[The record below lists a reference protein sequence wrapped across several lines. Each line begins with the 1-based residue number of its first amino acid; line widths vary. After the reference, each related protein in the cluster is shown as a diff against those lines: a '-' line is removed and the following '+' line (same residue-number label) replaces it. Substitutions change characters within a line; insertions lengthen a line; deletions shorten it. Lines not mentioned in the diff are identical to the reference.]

1 MHHERYET
9 GKDGRQADPAEIL
22 ADELARAL
30 LGRSNDCVKLAFL
43 EGEDLAEQIDALD
56 LSLLSEFRRNANG
69 AVEIRLVD
77 RVKALGELLALRNA
91 QPAEACAEDRSER
104 LYRALECRA
113 GETEYD

>member
-1 MHHERYET
+1 MHHESYEN
-9 GKDGRQADPAEIL
+9 GPDARPADPA
-22 ADELARAL
+22 DVLARAL

-43 EGEDLAEQIDALD
+43 EGEDLAAQIDALD
-56 LSLLSEFRRNANG
+56 LSLLSEFRRSANG

-77 RVKALGELLALRNA
+77 RVKALGELQALRNA
-91 QPAEACAEDRSER
+91 QPAETRDRDEDRSER